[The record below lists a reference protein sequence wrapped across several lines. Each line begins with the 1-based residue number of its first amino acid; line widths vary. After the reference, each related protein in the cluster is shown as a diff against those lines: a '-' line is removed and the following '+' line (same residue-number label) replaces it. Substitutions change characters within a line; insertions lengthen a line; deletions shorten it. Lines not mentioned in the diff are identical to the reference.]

1 MTGENFEDIV
11 KDYKPISDAELRKII
26 KENYDEKLQQGA
38 LIGKIMA
45 KVAGKA
51 DGKKVAKLISEL
63 KR

>member
-1 MTGENFEDIV
+1 MTGEDFDNIV
-11 KDYKPISDAELRKII
+11 KDYKPISDAELRKIV
-26 KENYDEKLQQGA
+26 KENYDEKLPQGA

-51 DGKKVAKLISEL
+51 NGKKVAKLISEL